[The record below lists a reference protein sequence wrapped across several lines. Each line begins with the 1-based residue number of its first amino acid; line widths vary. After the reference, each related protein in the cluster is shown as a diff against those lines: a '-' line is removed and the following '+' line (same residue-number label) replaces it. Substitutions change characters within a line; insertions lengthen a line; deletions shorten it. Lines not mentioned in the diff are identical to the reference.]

1 MGLADEIRRQQQA
14 NAQAQSVEKQWQDS
28 GLSRSSPI
36 VETPHGEL
44 AALLNEARPL
54 LSFTVKCY
62 RGKAPDGTE
71 RVQNYS
77 MVQKQG
83 FLGAK
88 GDSKLVTNA
97 RACVVDVS
105 DQGKETPEFKIVIFS
120 DGKFA
125 WIKGYGWATPYSED
139 ILEYGNAAMV
149 RSAIV
154 AFLAKVIE

>member
-14 NAQAQSVEKQWQDS
+14 NAQAQAVEKQWQDS

-54 LSFTVKCY
+54 LRFTVKCY
-62 RGKAPDGTE
+62 LGKAPDGTE

-77 MVQKQG
+77 MVPKQG
-83 FLGAK
+83 FLGPK
-88 GDSKLVTNA
+88 GDFKSVTNA
-97 RACVVDVS
+97 WACVVDVS
-105 DQGKETPEFKIVIFS
+105 DQGKETPEFRIVIFS

-125 WIKGYGWATPYSED
+125 WIKGAGWGTPYSSD

-149 RSAIV
+149 RSAII